1 MDFVV
6 VVFAFVS
13 FVRISRNSST
23 CVCVL
28 PVLPFLSCSSFSS
41 VSFSFYKESFE
52 RSFYLAVVFLT
63 RDVSSLFDFP
73 SPWIGFVGERERER
87 ERNDRRGRTFWC
99 ALDARGRS
107 IRVEIV
113 DKRQERDAL
122 KAQRAL
128 FVGEIYYTRTEREK
142 HVLSNHHHHRNH
154 KEEEDNDDDDKE
166 EDEEKHRGRRWRIRI
181 RTTTTTTTIG

>member
-1 MDFVV
+1 M
-6 VVFAFVS
+6 
-13 FVRISRNSST
+13 
-23 CVCVL
+23 L
-28 PVLPFLSCSSFSS
+28 FLSRRR
-41 VSFSFYKESFE
+41 VSDA
-52 RSFYLAVVFLT
+52 RRFLT
-63 RDVSSLFDFP
+63 FRFP
-73 SPWIGFVGERERER
+73 FSVDWIRRRERER

-128 FVGEIYYTRTEREK
+128 FVGEIYYTRTERET
-142 HVLSNHHHHRNH
+142 HVLSNHHHRRNH
-154 KEEEDNDDDDKE
+154 KEDNDDDDKE
-166 EDEEKHRGRRWRIRI
+166 EDEKHRGGRWRIRI

>member
-1 MDFVV
+1 MYSLCD
-6 VVFAFVS
+6 S
-13 FVRISRNSST
+13 
-23 CVCVL
+23 L
-28 PVLPFLSCSSFSS
+28 LPFLSCSSFSS

-52 RSFYLAVVFLT
+52 CSFYLAVVFLT

-99 ALDARGRS
+99 ALDARRLS

-166 EDEEKHRGRRWRIRI
+166 EDEKHRGGRWRIRI

>member
-13 FVRISRNSST
+13 FVLISRNSSMR
-23 CVCVL
+23 VCVL
-28 PVLPFLSCSSFSS
+28 PVRLFTAFSFSG
-41 VSFSFYKESFE
+41 VVLLLK
-52 RSFYLAVVFLT
+52 RVLNAPYLAVVFLT

-99 ALDARGRS
+99 ALDARRLS

-166 EDEEKHRGRRWRIRI
+166 EDEEKHRGRRRWRIRI

>member
-1 MDFVV
+1 M
-6 VVFAFVS
+6 
-13 FVRISRNSST
+13 
-23 CVCVL
+23 L
-28 PVLPFLSCSSFSS
+28 FLSRRR
-41 VSFSFYKESFE
+41 VSEA
-52 RSFYLAVVFLT
+52 RRFLT
-63 RDVSSLFDFP
+63 FRFP
-73 SPWIGFVGERERER
+73 FSVDWIRRRERER

-128 FVGEIYYTRTEREK
+128 FVGEIYYTRTERET
-142 HVLSNHHHHRNH
+142 HVLSNHHHRRNH
-154 KEEEDNDDDDKE
+154 KEDNDDDDKE
-166 EDEEKHRGRRWRIRI
+166 EDEKHRGGRWRIRI

>member
-1 MDFVV
+1 M
-6 VVFAFVS
+6 
-13 FVRISRNSST
+13 
-23 CVCVL
+23 L
-28 PVLPFLSCSSFSS
+28 FLSRRR
-41 VSFSFYKESFE
+41 VSDA
-52 RSFYLAVVFLT
+52 RRFLT
-63 RDVSSLFDFP
+63 FRFP
-73 SPWIGFVGERERER
+73 FSVDWIRRRERERER